1 MLCSDPHFHR
11 KTWNDAI
18 LTRSASAEA
27 VQRRPFNAPFVRA
40 EAENAALACSPSTTL
55 RREMVRDRGFESLTP
70 YVFRSRTHRL
80 HRGGGLDMLARM
92 SGKAQPTDQAKSAHH
107 FGDVIRSEFALLV
120 GLGTAAIFF
129 GTGSRLVE
137 IIGHPVVLTV
147 VFLWLFIVILW
158 SAMSVVRHA
167 DSLAIKFGEP
177 YGTLILTLSAITIE
191 VVMISVAMLHG
202 ANNPT
207 LARDAMFAVVMI
219 ALNGLVGL
227 CLLLGGLRHREQRY
241 NLQGVNSYLNVI
253 MTLAVLGLVL
263 PNFTTSTSGPTLS
276 VLQGLFL
283 AVMAGVLYGIFL
295 LIQTM
300 RHSQYF
306 MESRDIEAAA
316 KFGHHQLEV
325 RSTGFHAV
333 MLLLY
338 LFAVVLL
345 AEKFA
350 IPLDNSIERFGMP
363 QAFGGAIIAALVLAP
378 EGLGAIEATLRNQL
392 QRSVNILL
400 GSVLA
405 TIGLTIPAVLTIGLI
420 TKRSVTLGVQGGNL
434 PLLLLT
440 LAVSVVTFTSG
451 KTNVL
456 QGCVHLLLFA
466 VFVLLIF
473 AP

>member
-1 MLCSDPHFHR
+1 
-11 KTWNDAI
+11 
-18 LTRSASAEA
+18 
-27 VQRRPFNAPFVRA
+27 
-40 EAENAALACSPSTTL
+40 
-55 RREMVRDRGFESLTP
+55 
-70 YVFRSRTHRL
+70 
-80 HRGGGLDMLARM
+80 MLAPM
-92 SGKAQPTDQAKSAHH
+92 SGKAGTSAAARKANR
-107 FGDVIRSEFALLV
+107 FGNIVRNEFALLIS
-120 GLGTAAIFF
+120 LATAAIFW
-129 GTGSRLVE
+129 GTGNRLIE
-137 IIGHPVVLTV
+137 IVAHPLSMAGVL
-147 VFLWLFIVILW
+147 LWLFAVILW
-158 SAMSVVRHA
+158 SAISVVRHA
-167 DSLAIKFGEP
+167 DCLALKFGEP

-191 VVMISVAMLHG
+191 VVTISAAMLHG

-219 ALNGLVGL
+219 ALGGLVGL
-227 CLLLGGLRHREQRY
+227 SLLMGGLRHREQHY
-241 NLQGVNSYLNVI
+241 NLQGVNSYLNMI

-263 PNFTTSTSGPTLS
+263 PNFTTSTSGPMFS
-276 VLQGLFL
+276 NGQGIFL
-283 AVMAGVLYGIFL
+283 VVMSASLYGIFI

-306 MESRDIEAAA
+306 MESQDGLA
-316 KFGHHQLEV
+316 KSGSAHHELQT
-325 RSTGFHAV
+325 RSAPYHAV
-333 MLLLY
+333 MLAIYLL
-338 LFAVVLL
+338 AVVLL

-350 IPLDNSIERFGMP
+350 VPLDNATEKFGMP

-378 EGLGAIEATLRNQL
+378 EALGALGATLSNHL
-392 QRSVNILL
+392 QRSINILL

>member
-1 MLCSDPHFHR
+1 
-11 KTWNDAI
+11 
-18 LTRSASAEA
+18 
-27 VQRRPFNAPFVRA
+27 
-40 EAENAALACSPSTTL
+40 
-55 RREMVRDRGFESLTP
+55 
-70 YVFRSRTHRL
+70 
-80 HRGGGLDMLARM
+80 MLAPM
-92 SGKAQPTDQAKSAHH
+92 SGKTEANPEVKSATG
-107 FGDVIRSEFALLV
+107 FRAFIRSEFVLIIS
-120 GLGTAAIFF
+120 LGSVAIFF

-137 IIGHPVVLTV
+137 IITHPVGLV
-147 VFLWLFIVILW
+147 VIFLWLFVVVLW

-167 DSLAIKFGEP
+167 DSLAIKCGEP
-177 YGTLILTLSAITIE
+177 YGTLILTLAAISIE
-191 VVMISVAMLHG
+191 VMMISTAMLHG
-202 ANNPT
+202 GNNPT
-207 LARDAMFAVVMI
+207 LARDAMFAVIMI
-219 ALNGLVGL
+219 ALNGLVGFS
-227 CLLLGGLRHREQRY
+227 LLLGGLRHREQRY

-276 VLQGLFL
+276 GAQQVFL
-283 AVMAGVLYGIFL
+283 AIMSLVLYGIFL

-306 MESRDIEAAA
+306 MESREVVVMENS
-316 KFGHHQLEV
+316 GQHQLQT
-325 RSTGFHAV
+325 RSTPYHAA
-333 MLLLY
+333 MLLVY
-338 LFAVVLL
+338 LIAVVML

-378 EGLGAIEATLRNQL
+378 EGLGALRATLNNHL

-420 TKRSVTLGVQGGNL
+420 TKRPVTLGVQGGNL

-456 QGCVHLLLFA
+456 QGCIHLLLFA
-466 VFVLLIF
+466 VFLLLIF
-473 AP
+473 SP